1 MTTATTDAALF
12 AQSLQ
17 ASPESLPVAP
27 LVRGAA
33 AERDVT
39 ESHSAAQRVW
49 KVAVVMPCFNRRADC
64 EKLLKDLARQI
75 LPNIRLWGVVVD
87 NASSEP
93 LSTMK
98 IPPGLEI
105 EFVRSEANTG
115 GSGGFNLGMSHVIS
129 GAGLSGVNGPP
140 DFVWWLDSDAR
151 VARTA
156 LRELVRA
163 LVRNPKVGVVGS
175 ALCDS
180 DTGRMWECGGRIDK
194 LTGAFHVA
202 AAGDHDRRFLVRAHY
217 VAACSALVRREAIE
231 QTGLFPDNFIYYD
244 DVDWCIR
251 MRQRTGLKV
260 RGCLRSRAYHP
271 PGDRRYAL
279 WTRYY
284 NARNCFS
291 HMEVMKLSAFTRFIR
306 AMLEV
311 RRAVAQTMMGL
322 DELSELHLKG
332 LEDAVAGRFDRV
344 EPRHVLRP
352 MGFQPHSK
360 VVETIRTELAT
371 YGPGATL
378 YMHPLLKSHISGLE
392 VFRREVPAVRRELK
406 GQWPTNWKY
415 WRTRPLRG
423 HLLRD
428 TLGAAVRCIIGPSAD
443 VAIVPTGWPT
453 SWFRGRTLI
462 EITTE
467 GFLLR
472 RPKPLLTAAKALRV
486 FARGLRTSL
495 KLARKSPGVRP
506 FPPAPARCELP
517 TSTLEAK
524 PA

>member
-1 MTTATTDAALF
+1 L
-12 AQSLQ
+12 
-17 ASPESLPVAP
+17 
-27 LVRGAA
+27 
-33 AERDVT
+33 
-39 ESHSAAQRVW
+39 W

-64 EKLLKDLARQI
+64 EKLLKDLAQQK

-87 NASSEP
+87 NASTEP
-93 LSTMK
+93 LSTMQV
-98 IPPGLEI
+98 PAGLDV
-105 EFVRSEANTG
+105 EFVRSESNTG

-129 GAGLSGVNGPP
+129 GSGVSGSFGPP

-151 VARTA
+151 VSRTA
-156 LRELVRA
+156 LLELVRVLA
-163 LVRNPKVGVVGS
+163 RNPKVGIVGS
-175 ALCDS
+175 ALCDT

-202 AAGDHDRRFLVRAHY
+202 AAGDHDRRFLIRAHY

-231 QTGLFPDNFIYYD
+231 KTGLFPDNFIYYD
-244 DVDWCIR
+244 DVDWCVQ
-251 MRQRTGLKV
+251 MRQKTGLKV
-260 RGCLRSRAYHP
+260 RGSLRSRAYHP

-291 HMEVMKLSAFTRFIR
+291 HMEVMKLGGPTRFIR

-322 DELSELHLKG
+322 DELAELHLKG
-332 LEDAVAGRFDRV
+332 LEDAAAGRFDRI
-344 EPRHVLRP
+344 EPRHVLKP
-352 MGFQPHSK
+352 LGFTPHAK
-360 VVETIRTELAT
+360 VVETVRNELAK
-371 YGPGATL
+371 YGPNATL
-378 YMHPLLKSHISGLE
+378 YMHPLLKSHIAGLE
-392 VFRREVPAVRRELK
+392 VFRREIPAVRRELK

-415 WRTRPLRG
+415 WRTRALGG

-428 TLGAAVRCIIGPSAD
+428 TFGAAARAVFGPTAD

-453 SWFRGRTLI
+453 SWFRGRSLI
-462 EITTE
+462 EVTTE

-472 RPKPLLTAAKALRV
+472 TPQPLNTIGKAFRV
-486 FARGLRTSL
+486 LGRGLKVAVT
-495 KLARKSPGVRP
+495 LARSSPGVRSL
-506 FPPAPARCELP
+506 PPAPVVARSALP
-517 TSTLEAK
+517 ASLVEAK